1 MSGWYISPIAGL
13 AHLRVE
19 STDLAKWSEY
29 AVSVL
34 GFAPG
39 ESGPGRL
46 TFRADERAARL
57 IVTEGAEDRIAGI
70 GWEVRGRERW
80 EELRSRLE
88 KAGIDAEHLS
98 GDAARQVSAAQAM
111 CFTDPSGFP
120 LDLVLAPFTEPVRP
134 FVSPTGAR
142 FVTGDQGFGHVTL
155 LASHYDEIVHFYTE
169 VLGFHV
175 RESIDLAI
183 KATFASC
190 NPRQHAVAILDGNG
204 TSRFDHLM
212 LEVDE
217 IDVMGRALDRVLDG
231 AAPLMVGLGRH
242 WNDLMISF
250 YMQTPAGFLIEY
262 GFGGRR
268 VEVPDT
274 WTEVQQAGVGGASRW
289 GHRPTELAPK
299 YY

>member
-1 MSGWYISPIAGL
+1 LS
-13 AHLRVE
+13 HLRVE
-19 STDLAKWSEY
+19 STDPAKWSEY

-34 GFAPG
+34 GMMPG
-39 ESGPGRL
+39 ESGGGRW

-57 IVTEGAEDRIAGI
+57 IVSEGAEDRIAGI
-70 GWEVRGRERW
+70 GWEARGRERW
-80 EELRSRLE
+80 EELNGRLD
-88 KAGIDAEHLS
+88 KAGIEVERLS
-98 GDAARQVSAAQAM
+98 KEGAREISAAQAVR
-111 CFTDPSGFP
+111 FTDPAGFP
-120 LDLVLAPFTEPVRP
+120 IELVLSPFTEPVRP

-142 FVTGDQGFGHVTL
+142 FVTEDQGFGHVTL

-175 RESIDLAI
+175 RETIDLAI
-183 KATFASC
+183 QATFASC
-190 NPRQHAVAILDGNG
+190 NPRQHAVAILDGKG
-204 TSRFDHLM
+204 TSHFDHLM

-217 IDVMGRALDRVLDG
+217 IDVMGRALDSVLDG
-231 AAPLMVGLGRH
+231 AAPLIVGLGRH

-250 YMQTPAGFLIEY
+250 YMQTPTGFLIEY
-262 GFGGRR
+262 GYGGRR

>member
-1 MSGWYISPIAGL
+1 MTGWYASPIAGL
-13 AHLRVE
+13 SHLRVE
-19 STDLAKWSEY
+19 STDLDKWSEY

-34 GFAPG
+34 GMMPG
-39 ESGPGRL
+39 PDDGARR

-57 IVTEGAEDRIAGI
+57 IVAPGPEDRITGI

-80 EELRSRLE
+80 EELNGRLD
-88 KAGIDAEHLS
+88 KAGMEVERLDAEGARELF
-98 GDAARQVSAAQAM
+98 ARQAM
-111 CFTDPSGFP
+111 HLTDPSGFP
-120 LDLVLAPFTEPVRP
+120 IDLVLAPFTEPVRP
-134 FVSPTGAR
+134 FISPTGAR

-155 LASHYDEIVHFYTE
+155 LASHYDEIVHFYTD

-175 RESIDLAI
+175 RETIDLAI

-190 NPRQHAVAILDGNG
+190 NPRQHAVAILDGKG
-204 TSRFDHLM
+204 TSHFDHLM

-217 IDVMGRALDRVLDG
+217 IDVMGRALDRVHDG
-231 AAPLMVGLGRH
+231 AAPLIVGLGRH
-242 WNDLMISF
+242 W
-250 YMQTPAGFLIEY
+250 FLVEY
-262 GFGGRR
+262 GYGGRR
-268 VEVPDT
+268 VASPEE